1 MTLVTVSV
9 NSKGPPGTAL
19 PVPEGG
25 YARWVTPGGWIR
37 CPGVLLLDQASVVA
51 GASVVASVI
60 RKNLDLD
67 PGRLG
72 IEPIPGIEPTVMMSH
87 MK

>member
-1 MTLVTVSV
+1 
-9 NSKGPPGTAL
+9 
-19 PVPEGG
+19 
-25 YARWVTPGGWIR
+25 
-37 CPGVLLLDQASVVA
+37 LDQASVVA

>member
-1 MTLVTVSV
+1 MSIPKDPRGSDRDLQRS
-9 NSKGPPGTAL
+9 
-19 PVPEGG
+19 
-25 YARWVTPGGWIR
+25 TPGGWIR
-37 CPGVLLLDQASVVA
+37 CPRALLLDRASVVA

-72 IEPIPGIEPTVMMSH
+72 IEPIPGIEPTVMKMTFVRAWFFTIVL
-87 MK
+87 

>member
-1 MTLVTVSV
+1 MGV
-9 NSKGPPGTAL
+9 NSEGPPGSAL

-37 CPGVLLLDQASVVA
+37 CPDALLLDRASVVA

-60 RKNLDLD
+60 RKNRD

-72 IEPIPGIEPTVMMSH
+72 IEPIPGIEPTVM
-87 MK
+87 K